1 MLDYELPLQTRKS
14 HDSSN
19 GRNSK
24 KKLKPLS
31 ARGST
36 KNKKASKIDVINE
49 VLAPENETRL

>member
-1 MLDYELPLQTRKS
+1 MQTRKS